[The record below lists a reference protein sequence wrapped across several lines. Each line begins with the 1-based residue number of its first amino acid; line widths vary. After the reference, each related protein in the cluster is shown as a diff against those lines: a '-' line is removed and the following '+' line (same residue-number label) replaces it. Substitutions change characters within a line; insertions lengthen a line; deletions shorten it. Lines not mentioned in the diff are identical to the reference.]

1 MVSKVFLKEV
11 QVIDP
16 ASPLHQKTCNL
27 VFASGQLRDAEDGET
42 PSDDMVIWDGR
53 SGARCVSLGWWDGQV
68 DFGCPG
74 SEEREGIASGL
85 KAAAAGGFTDVTHV
99 STTSPVMDSQA
110 DIIFLKQQ
118 AHMTPIPTRIHPL
131 GSISRGLKGQ
141 SLSDMQEL
149 QTAGA
154 VGFSEGGSVDS
165 PELLRR
171 ALEYLRPNGAA
182 VLAQPIE
189 HTLHRDALMNEGMT
203 STIMGLQGTPPE
215 AESMRLRRDL
225 DILRYT
231 GGHLHLPIITTRM
244 ACEEV
249 RRAKS
254 EGLNVTCGTTA
265 FHLLHTDADLAGF
278 DGGLKVMPPFR
289 SESDR
294 EALCKAIWDGT
305 IDCIVSDHCP
315 WNLERHDV
323 EFMLVPFG
331 IAGIEW
337 TYPLLNRALQLEKP
351 EASIEEVTARV
362 IELLA
367 LNPRRIFQGLI
378 SGEGDLMTSESLS
391 LTFFDPTGNWSPLGE
406 SRAANAPKNA
416 EAEQGLPLGIITEK
430 GALTLR
436 PEAH

>member
-16 ASPLHQKTCNL
+16 TSPLHQKTCSL
-27 VFASGQLRDAEDGET
+27 VFSSGQLRSAEDGET
-42 PSDDMVIWDGR
+42 PADDMVVWDGR

-99 STTSPVMDSQA
+99 PTTSPVMDSQA

-118 AHMTPIPTRIHPL
+118 AHTTAIPTRIHPL
-131 GSISRGLKGQ
+131 GSLSRGLEGQ

-149 QTAGA
+149 RSAGA

-171 ALEYLRPNGAA
+171 ALEYLRPNGTA
-182 VLAQPIE
+182 VLAQPME
-189 HTLHRDALMNEGMT
+189 RKLHRDALMNEGIT
-203 STIMGLQGTPPE
+203 STVMGLQGTPPE

-231 GGHLHLPIITTRM
+231 GGHLHLPIITTQM
-244 ACEEV
+244 ACDEV
-249 RRAKS
+249 SRAKS

-294 EALCKAIWDGT
+294 VALCKAVWDGT

-337 TYPLLNRALQLEKP
+337 TYPLLNRALQLAKP
-351 EASIEEVTARV
+351 EASIQEVTTRV

-367 LNPRRIFQGLI
+367 MSPRRIFQGLI
-378 SGEGDLMTSESLS
+378 ANEGGLMTSESIS
-391 LTFFDPTGNWSPLGE
+391 LTFFDPMADWSPLGE
-406 SRAANAPKNA
+406 SRAANVPKNA
-416 EAEQGLPLGIITEK
+416 ESERGLQLGIITDK